1 LPPLPQAYLA
11 TPDRSTGRSLNDVE
25 LTERA
30 AFRDKFSTQVLD
42 PLAARH
48 AGVATPPTHFQAS

>member
-11 TPDRSTGRSLNDVE
+11 KLDRSTGPLLNDAV
-25 LTERA
+25 LAERA
-30 AFRDKFSTQVLD
+30 AFRDEFTTQVLD

-48 AGVATPPTHFQAS
+48 AGVATPRTHFQAS